1 MIWVW
6 YYTNRIIDLVVRFL
20 RINKGKIAV
29 NAIKIVLFVIIVSFS
44 SGFNF
49 LSFSME
55 DDSEDVFYDNKWDEF
70 LVHLSDKK
78 DWDQRTNKPRQ
89 AWLSEAVECAFDAIK
104 NDGRTEESIKNE
116 FLATLNSLFVSKNEY
131 GKEEISKKDLRT
143 IYEIKNDFENA
154 LNNKIQEKSRSKEIK
169 IQEKKALKGKKEKD
183 FDMLLKEVARDWW
196 GVPTKEWRDAVVDQ
210 ALDQIQLNN
219 NTEKIVEKIS
229 NAVDNYKQSLWSPFY
244 KSSVDQVKEIIIS
257 AIQNEVTEQK
267 RKKEEAEQRE
277 ISRIEKIQQEQR
289 DKFKSSMIDVH
300 SELKTRYSEKEKEKQ
315 KKEQEQKQ
323 VQELEQKRM
332 EEERAL
338 SIQKQQ
344 EQYKNVMHQQLK
356 SIHEKKE
363 QAQKEMRR
371 ERMKNILEIERSAQD
386 DINKLLMESK
396 EYREGVAKQEQE
408 RQQLQQEKIH
418 ENRKKI
424 QKKPIK
430 RILEERKKQR
440 ERQLSQ
446 KAQILEVSFLLQ
458 EYAQEQYKN
467 LLTRE

>member
-154 LNNKIQEKSRSKEIK
+154 LNNKIQEK
-169 IQEKKALKGKKEKD
+169 KALKGKKEKD

-323 VQELEQKRM
+323 VQEL
-332 EEERAL
+332 
-338 SIQKQQ
+338 
-344 EQYKNVMHQQLK
+344 
-356 SIHEKKE
+356 
-363 QAQKEMRR
+363 
-371 ERMKNILEIERSAQD
+371 
-386 DINKLLMESK
+386 
-396 EYREGVAKQEQE
+396 
-408 RQQLQQEKIH
+408 
-418 ENRKKI
+418 
-424 QKKPIK
+424 
-430 RILEERKKQR
+430 
-440 ERQLSQ
+440 
-446 KAQILEVSFLLQ
+446 
-458 EYAQEQYKN
+458 
-467 LLTRE
+467 